1 MACSSISAI
10 TRICGSVNKPGVEKI
25 WMVAYKDLY
34 AVSGTDTFTVAT
46 SSYYVNAIGLTGS
59 VKFVPVGIL
68 KDTTGFDTAGTL
80 DPTKGTNNVVNT
92 VTVKLSGLSVEN
104 RNFVSALTFNP
115 VAILF
120 KGRSGNYYVTGLGG
134 LCELAS
140 FNATTGKTS
149 ADDLGYTL
157 TFNEAGDIP
166 YQVDPT
172 LISSIVSA

>member
-1 MACSSISAI
+1 MACSSITAI
-10 TRICGSVNKPGVEKI
+10 TRICGSTNKPGVEKV

-34 AVSGTDTFTVAT
+34 AISGTDTYTVGT
-46 SSYYVNAIGLTGS
+46 SSYLVTSIGLTGS
-59 VKFVPVGIL
+59 TKFVPIGVL
-68 KDTTGFDTAGTL
+68 KDSAGFDTAGTL

-92 VTVKLSGLSVEN
+92 IVLKLSGLSVEN

-120 KGRSGNYYVTGLGG
+120 KGRSGNYYVVGLSG
-134 LCELAS
+134 LNELAS
-140 FNATTGKTS
+140 FTATTGKTS

-157 TFNEAGDIP
+157 TLTEAGDIP

-172 LISSIVSA
+172 LITSIVSA